1 MPLPKPNA
9 GESKDDFISRC
20 MSNDVMKS
28 EFPDNDKR
36 LAVCYS
42 QWEDKDKKKDFSDM
56 GVVERRML
64 PIQEMRVEEGKNPK
78 IVGYA
83 SLFDSPYDLSPFVTE
98 QVARGAFKDSIKT
111 DDVRA
116 LWNHNPD
123 HVLGRNKSGTLTL
136 KEDDK
141 GLYFEI
147 FPPDTQFARDLMTS
161 IKRKDITNNSFGFT
175 ILDED
180 WGKKEGKELRTLKKV
195 KLYDV
200 SPVAYAANP
209 KTEVW
214 VRSGGN
220 VYVSGIDRIIQHF
233 DPNPQVVVEPSNPD
247 SQPKTVE
254 PDPTPLISQDVEIKL
269 NEIMKRR
276 FKT

>member
-1 MPLPKPNA
+1 MPLPKP
-9 GESKDDFISRC
+9 GKDEEKDAFISRC
-20 MSNDVMKS
+20 MSAIKD
-28 EFPDNDKR
+28 EFGSQDQR
-36 LAVCYS
+36 LAVCFN
-42 QWEDKDKKKDFSDM
+42 QWKDKDKKEDSSDM
-56 GVVERRML
+56 GIVERRMF
-64 PIQEMRVEEGKNPK
+64 PIQEMRVEDGKNPK

-83 SLFDSPYDLSPFVTE
+83 SLFDSPYDLNPFVTE
-98 QVARGAFKDSIKT
+98 QVAKGAFTDSIKT

-123 HVLGRNKSGTLTL
+123 HVLGRNKSGTLIL

-161 IKRKDITNNSFGFT
+161 IKRKDITQNSFGFT

-180 WGKKEGKELRTLKKV
+180 WGKKEGKEVRTLKKV

-220 VYVSGIDRIIQHF
+220 VYVSGLDRILQMSE
-233 DPNPQVVVEPSNPD
+233 PNPQVVVPSDPA
-247 SQPKTVE
+247 SQSKVVE
-254 PDPTPLISQDVEIKL
+254 PDPTPLIDPEVENKL
-269 NEIMKRR
+269 NELMKRR
-276 FKT
+276 YKT